1 MNGRLTY
8 RDARPEGVDPVND
21 PVDWVFDA
29 LAYVWER
36 VSIELVVELL
46 FGFLEL
52 L

>member
-8 RDARPEGVDPVND
+8 RNERPRGFDPVND
-21 PVDWVFDA
+21 PADWVFDT
-29 LAYVWER
+29 LAYSWDR
-36 VSIELVVELL
+36 VNIEFVVELF